1 MFFFTRTTLK
11 NIGQKLYDFEPSRD
25 RLVTSEPSIVQE
37 SEEIPPD
44 YTRLFRANL
53 FAIDT
58 GLLPRVIS
66 SYK

>member
-1 MFFFTRTTLK
+1 
-11 NIGQKLYDFEPSRD
+11 
-25 RLVTSEPSIVQE
+25 VQE

-44 YTRLFRANL
+44 YTRLFKANL